1 MGQCQEFDG
10 SWTHDRGGIRQE
22 IAAYN
27 ILIKAAAEA
36 RLPEAAEYWFFQ
48 ARKEGAVS
56 GSIAGD

>member
-1 MGQCQEFDG
+1 MAGVDG

-48 ARKEGAVS
+48 ARKEGAAS
-56 GSIAGD
+56 GSIGGD